1 MASREFRIVSNGIH
15 PLLLGMNREQL
26 DRVMCEEPKVSPSR
40 IAGEEVL
47 QFESANARVVMRK
60 GRTVEIAVTPPA
72 NVIFKDK
79 PLFQDPS
86 VWRAVVAEDGD
97 AQECLGFIVLQKSG
111 LTLTGFHDNDPAQL
125 AITAFERGRWDA
137 MQGRMKPLGMQANGG

>member
-15 PLLLGMNREQL
+15 PLLLGMTREQL
-26 DRVMCEEPKVSPSR
+26 DRVMREEPKISPSR

-47 QFESANARVVMRK
+47 QFEIANARVVMRE

-72 NVIFKDK
+72 NVIFEDK
-79 PLFQDPS
+79 SLFQDPS
-86 VWRAVVAEDGD
+86 VWHAVVAEDGD

-125 AITAFERGRWDA
+125 AITSFERGRWDA
-137 MQGRMKPLGMQANGG
+137 MQGRMKPLGMQTNGG